1 MRSLNGDKVKKAH
14 LQPYLTSSELKERY
28 LCCSDR
34 VESRRWH
41 LLWLVSKQWTIRQA
55 SLAVGLNYDY
65 AKDIVKAYNQLGEVA
80 IANRRR
86 QRTVPPSHAL
96 LNSEQ
101 LQELRSSLKQQP
113 EDKGIWTGPK
123 VADWI
128 AKKTGREKVWPQ
140 RGWDYLKKCRYSAQ
154 RPRPRHAKADPEAQQ
169 EFKKN
174 YTKKLEN
181 CNENFR
187 MQS

>member
-1 MRSLNGDKVKKAH
+1 MVKKVH
-14 LQPYLTSSELKERY
+14 LQPYLTSSQLKNRY
-28 LCCSDR
+28 LGSSDR

-41 LLWLVSKQWTIRQA
+41 LLWLVSKNWTIQQA

-65 AKDIVKAYNQLGEVA
+65 AKDIVKAYNQRGDKA

-86 QRTVPPSHAL
+86 QRIARPPHAL
-96 LNSEQ
+96 LNQEQ
-101 LQELRSSLKQQP
+101 LEELRCCLKEPP

-128 AKKTGREKVWPQ
+128 AKKTGREKVWSQ
-140 RGWDYLKKCRYSAQ
+140 RGWDYLNKCRYSAQ
-154 RPRPRHAKADPEAQQ
+154 RPRPRHVKGDPEAQQ

-174 YTKKLEN
+174 CMKQLEN
-181 CNENFR
+181 CKENFL
-187 MQS
+187 MQ

>member
-1 MRSLNGDKVKKAH
+1 MRSLTGDMVKKAH
-14 LQPYLTSSELKERY
+14 LQPYLTSSELKSRY
-28 LCCSDR
+28 LGCSDR

-41 LLWLVSKQWTIRQA
+41 LLWLVSQQWTIQQA
-55 SLAVGLNYDY
+55 SQAVGLNYDY
-65 AKDIVKAYNQLGEVA
+65 AKDLVKAYNQQGVVA

-86 QRTVPPSHAL
+86 QRPVLPSHAL

-101 LQELRSSLKQQP
+101 LEELRLSLKQQP
-113 EDKGIWTGPK
+113 EDKGIWTGLK

-140 RGWDYLKKCRYSAQ
+140 RGWDYLKKCRYSPQ
-154 RPRPRHAKADPEAQQ
+154 RPRPHHVKADPQAQQ

-174 YTKKLEN
+174 CEKGLEN
-181 CNENFR
+181 CNGNFP
-187 MQS
+187 MQ

>member
-1 MRSLNGDKVKKAH
+1 MRSLTGDMVKKAH
-14 LQPYLTSSELKERY
+14 LQPYLTSSELKARY

-41 LLWLVSKQWTIRQA
+41 LLWLVSKQWTIQQA
-55 SLAVGLNYDY
+55 SVAVGLNYDY
-65 AKDIVKAYNQLGEVA
+65 AKDILKAYNQQGEVA

-86 QRTVPPSHAL
+86 QRKSPPSHAL
-96 LNSEQ
+96 LNTEQ
-101 LQELRSSLKQQP
+101 LEELRSSLKQQP
-113 EDKGIWTGPK
+113 EDKGVWTGPK

-140 RGWDYLKKCRYSAQ
+140 RGWDYLNKCRYSGQ

-174 YTKKLEN
+174 CTKELEN
-181 CNENFR
+181 CNKNFR
-187 MQS
+187 MRS